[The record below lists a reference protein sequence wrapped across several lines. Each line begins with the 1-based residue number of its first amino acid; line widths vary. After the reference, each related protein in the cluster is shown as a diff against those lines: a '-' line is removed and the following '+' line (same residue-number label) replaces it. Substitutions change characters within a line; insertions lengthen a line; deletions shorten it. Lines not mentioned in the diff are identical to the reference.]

1 MLVLLLELL
10 LVGPCSVLYFFFFF
24 FNHSLFL
31 SLFKLEQEVPPFV
44 QVIHEVIIGIHLYLL
59 THFEIVINYQVKLAF
74 KLFLVHLGF
83 LSHEGLVADVGHIV
97 NFRKI
102 LVFLE
107 LFHHLVLDLFEIFFP
122 ERFFSQPML
131 QPLIVNELEFIDL
144 VKCPSLSF
152 IIYSIHNV
160 EIPLTL
166 GPSSNPVLEIII
178 IFTIALALDSSN
190 DIERATIISVTTAVS
205 VVL

>member
-1 MLVLLLELL
+1 MLVLFLKLL

-24 FNHSLFL
+24 LNHSLFL

-59 THFEIVINYQVKLAF
+59 AHFEIVINYQVKFAF
-74 KLFLVHLGF
+74 ELFLVHLGF
-83 LSHEGLVADVGHIV
+83 LSYEGLIADVCHV
-97 NFRKI
+97 VDLREI
-102 LVFLE
+102 LVLLE
-107 LFHHLVLDLFEIFFP
+107 LFHHLVLYLFEIFFP
-122 ERFFSQPML
+122 KRFFSQSVL

-144 VKCPSLSF
+144 VECPSLSF

-166 GPSSNPVLEIII
+166 SPSANPVLKIVI
-178 IFTIALALDSSN
+178 IFAIALALDSSN

-205 VVL
+205 IVL